1 MTPVPPSVPQPV
13 PAAGDPRDD
22 GRGPATTVSVVLV
35 DDHSVVRAG
44 LRTLLESQ
52 RDLRVV
58 GEAGSGE
65 EGLDV
70 VAAAAPDVVM
80 MDLELGGGID
90 GIEATRRLRARRPAP
105 PVLVFTTYDTDADIV
120 RVLDAGATGYV
131 LKDAQPHEIFDAVRA
146 AAAGRSVLSPPVAS
160 RVVQSLQHPGTALTP
175 REAELLTLL
184 ADGLGN
190 RELGRRLHIS
200 EATVKTHLA
209 HVYAKLGVET
219 RAAAVAHA
227 LRGQGVRR

>member
-1 MTPVPPSVPQPV
+1 MTDPAPVAVL
-13 PAAGDPRDD
+13 
-22 GRGPATTVSVVLV
+22 LV
-35 DDHSVVRAG
+35 DDQPVVRAG
-44 LRTLLESQ
+44 LRALLESQ
-52 RDLRVV
+52 PDLRVV
-58 GEAGSGE
+58 AEAGSGE
-65 EGLDV
+65 EGLALVED
-70 VAAAAPDVVM
+70 AAPDVVM
-80 MDLELGGGID
+80 MDLELGDGMDGID
-90 GIEATRRLRARRPAP
+90 ATRRLRAAHPRV

-120 RVLDAGATGYV
+120 RVIDAGATGYL
-131 LKDAQPHEIFDAVRA
+131 LKDAQPHEIFAAVRA

-160 RVVQSLQHPGTALTP
+160 RLMRSMQHPGTALTP

-184 ADGLGN
+184 ADGLSN

-227 LRGQGVRR
+227 LRARGVRR